1 MRDRGI
7 GEPPPGFDEAGDA
20 TRRTWLASER
30 TWLAWV
36 RTGLASSA
44 VALGIG
50 RVVPDVAHATHRWPY
65 AVLGA
70 GYGIL
75 GAALVVYGFQR
86 RREVDQA
93 VRAGRYVAPHDVVV
107 AVFAVVA
114 GALGLGTA
122 VIAAT
127 T

>member
-1 MRDRGI
+1 MPDRTI
-7 GEPPPGFDEAGDA
+7 SQPPPGFDEAGDA

-44 VALGIG
+44 VALGVG
-50 RVVPDVAHATHRWPY
+50 RVVPEVAHASHRWPY
-65 AVLGA
+65 ALLGA

-75 GAALVVYGFQR
+75 GAALVIYGFQR

-93 VRAGRYVAPHDVVV
+93 VRAGRYVAPDELTIGAF
-107 AVFAVVA
+107 AVLAGVLGVGTAVVA
-114 GALGLGTA
+114 
-122 VIAAT
+122 AT
-127 T
+127 V

>member
-1 MRDRGI
+1 MPERTI
-7 GEPPPGFDEAGDA
+7 SQPPPRFDEAGDA

-44 VALGIG
+44 VALGVG
-50 RVVPDVAHATHRWPY
+50 RVVPEVAHANHRWPY
-65 AVLGA
+65 EVLGA

-75 GAALVVYGFQR
+75 GAALVIYGFQR
-86 RREVDQA
+86 RREVDRA
-93 VRAGRYVAPHDVVV
+93 VRDGRYVAPHELTI
-107 AVFAVVA
+107 AAFAVLG

-122 VIAAT
+122 LVAAMS
-127 T
+127 